1 MARCYSR
8 AVGRRDF
15 SAVLARRRAIRRAR
29 RPLAA
34 GALDLVHRAV
44 GPLEQAVGPRVRVVR
59 HSAARAGA
67 DDDRRESRGRRDEY
81 LVARVVAV
89 EDRARAVAERRLE
102 LGPRTAGASRASEAR
117 GRGGAARELWRRR
130 VDGRGAI
137 GQHPGGYGLAEAV
150 LLSGFSSWRWWA
162 APRRWRC
169 GACSPSAYGPA
180 RTP

>member
-44 GPLEQAVGPRVRVVR
+44 GPLEQVVGPRVRVVR

-67 DDDRRESRGRRDEY
+67 DDDRR
-81 LVARVVAV
+81 AV
-89 EDRARAVAERRLE
+89 GEHDRLLDRARDPAHEVLMRSSSARSSRTTTNSSPPSRATVSL
-102 LGPRTAGASRASEAR
+102 PRTTDASRA
-117 GRGGAARELWRRR
+117 
-130 VDGRGAI
+130 
-137 GQHPGGYGLAEAV
+137 AV
-150 LLSGFSSWRWWA
+150 ATSTSSPAWWPWTSLTA
-162 APRRWRC
+162 F
-169 GACSPSAYGPA
+169 
-180 RTP
+180 